1 MNSEN
6 IKNITNQAI
15 EQLIETLKAGKSEAL
30 TNYLAAVA
38 KFHHYSFQNIL
49 LIARQCPQATRV
61 AGFHAWRSLDRFVRK
76 GEKGLMILAPLVRKV
91 ESADACSTEK
101 ESRIFG
107 FRAVYVFD
115 VSQTDGAPLPTIGVA
130 QGEPGEYFSRLERLV
145 RGQGITLEYSAE
157 IGPAKGM
164 SCGKKIILLPGMAP
178 AEQFSTLVH
187 ELAHEMLH
195 RDARRSQ
202 TTQCVRET
210 EAEAVAFV
218 RRIHNYLS
226 DDPFQFE
233 KCAVELVQMLDP
245 NFVSCELTRPW
256 RDGGRDAVGEY
267 RVGTTADP
275 LEVEFALEA
284 KCYAPQSSVGV
295 KEISR
300 LISRLK
306 YRQFGVLVTTSYLH
320 EQAYKEIKEDRH
332 PVLVLAAADLVN
344 LLASKGYA
352 TPRSVE
358 DWLNRRFPKSAR
370 K

>member
-6 IKNITNQAI
+6 IKNVTNQAI
-15 EQLIETLKAGKSEAL
+15 EQLIESLKAGKSEGL

-38 KFHHYSFQNIL
+38 RFHRYSFQNIL

-61 AGFHAWRSLDRFVRK
+61 AGFHTWRSLDRFVKK

-130 QGEPGEYFSRLERLV
+130 QGEPGEYFSRLEQLV
-145 RGQGITLEYSAE
+145 REQGITLEYSAE
-157 IGPAKGM
+157 IAPAKGM

-195 RDARRSQ
+195 RNARRTE
-202 TTQCVRET
+202 TTQRVRET

-218 RRIHNYLS
+218 VNKGIG
-226 DDPFQFE
+226 
-233 KCAVELVQMLDP
+233 LDT
-245 NFVSCELTRPW
+245 NSAAQDYISLYS
-256 RDGGRDAVGEY
+256 GDAALLLESLEHIQQ
-267 RVGTTADP
+267 TANQILNSIGAGDSS
-275 LEVEFALEA
+275 
-284 KCYAPQSSVGV
+284 APP
-295 KEISR
+295 
-300 LISRLK
+300 
-306 YRQFGVLVTTSYLH
+306 
-320 EQAYKEIKEDRH
+320 A
-332 PVLVLAAADLVN
+332 N
-344 LLASKGYA
+344 
-352 TPRSVE
+352 
-358 DWLNRRFPKSAR
+358 
-370 K
+370 